1 MIEKM
6 KFLSITGPKADIDRV
21 VNQYLAKYEIHLEN
35 AMAQLNQ
42 VQNLSPFIQ
51 INPYKEVLAKAEEFT
66 GLLGEEKQLKLR
78 DISLEEATE
87 LIDRLGSELSEIN
100 VKCEEENKKRTKIV
114 EDLNLVSPFLKL
126 PGDID
131 QLVHYRFVQ
140 VRFGRIPREY
150 YEKFK
155 TYVYDSLD
163 TWFYPCHEDEYVWG
177 VYFVPWTR
185 MEEVDAVFSSLHFER
200 IYLKKDYYYGT
211 PQEIYDKLRVELNAV
226 DKKIAEYKSQAS
238 ELLKKDAVSVFSAKE
253 KLSALSVNF
262 DVRKV
267 AACVKEHHETF
278 YILCGWMAE
287 EDSIAFAKEIENDAN
302 LFCIIEDDKYN
313 INVQPPTKLKNPKIF
328 KPFEMYIK
336 MYGLPAYNEM
346 DPTIFVAIT
355 YSFIF
360 GAMFGDVGQGLLL
373 AIGGLILY
381 KVKNMDLAA
390 IIGCAG
396 VFSTIFGFMYGS
408 FFGFEDL
415 IPALW
420 LKPSE
425 AMLLI
430 PGLGNMNTVFVV
442 AIVFG
447 MFLILLTM
455 IFNIIKA
462 VRSRDIENI
471 IFSQNAI
478 CGLVFYGALTVTILL
493 YITGHALPATAVLVV
508 MFVIPLILI
517 MLKEPLTRIV
527 EKKTPAIE
535 GGKAMYFV
543 QSFFELFEVMLSY
556 LSNTLSFVRVGAF
569 AVSHAAMMGVV
580 LMLAGAE
587 SGGSINWLIIILG
600 NAFVCAMEGL
610 IVGIQVLRLEYYE
623 MFSRFYKG
631 SGREFKPFL
640 KNVKTNH

>member
-140 VRFGRIPREY
+140 VRFGRIAREY

-155 TYVYDSLD
+155 AYVYDSLD

-328 KPFEMYIK
+328 KPFEKYNK

-455 IFNIIKA
+455 IFNVINA

-493 YITGHALPATAVLVV
+493 YITGHALPATAVLV
-508 MFVIPLILI
+508 I
-517 MLKEPLTRIV
+517 M
-527 EKKTPAIE
+527 
-535 GGKAMYFV
+535 
-543 QSFFELFEVMLSY
+543 FEVMLSY

-569 AVSHAAMMGVV
+569 AGSHSAMMGVV

-600 NAFVCAMEGL
+600 YAFVCAMEGL